1 MSTKIWID
9 VNLLTMVE
17 GDKPFGL
24 LEDAALVTDNKQIV
38 WVGHKSN
45 LPDHFVGEIIY
56 CKGSYL
62 SPGLIDCHT
71 HLIYGGNRIDE
82 FEKRLTGASYEE
94 IAAAGGGILST
105 VEATRAASEDDLVRT
120 AQKRLAAFMKEG
132 VTTIEIKSGY
142 GLDIVNEIKMLR
154 AARKLGNISG
164 IDVIPT
170 FLGAHAL
177 PPEYSGDRTGYIKLI
192 IEEMLPIIAE
202 EQLAD
207 AVDGFCENIGFTH
220 QEMEQILK
228 AATKLGFKLKLHAEQ
243 LSDQKGA
250 TLAAK
255 FNALS
260 ADHLEHLST
269 DSILEMKKSGTVA
282 VLLPGAYYT
291 LRDTIIPPVEKL
303 RSAQVPIAI
312 GSDCNPGS
320 SPVLSL
326 KLMINMASTLFRLS
340 PEEALAGVTRNAAKA
355 LGLDDRGILKKGLK
369 ADMVLWDIEHP
380 AELSYQIGGDQTLMV
395 IKDGDVTFARNKY
408 KSGQN

>member
-1 MSTKIWID
+1 
-9 VNLLTMVE
+9 
-17 GDKPFGL
+17 
-24 LEDAALVTDNKQIV
+24 
-38 WVGHKSN
+38 
-45 LPDHFVGEIIY
+45 
-56 CKGSYL
+56 
-62 SPGLIDCHT
+62 
-71 HLIYGGNRIDE
+71 
-82 FEKRLTGASYEE
+82 
-94 IAAAGGGILST
+94 
-105 VEATRAASEDDLVRT
+105 
-120 AQKRLAAFMKEG
+120 
-132 VTTIEIKSGY
+132 
-142 GLDIVNEIKMLR
+142 
-154 AARKLGNISG
+154 
-164 IDVIPT
+164 
-170 FLGAHAL
+170 
-177 PPEYSGDRTGYIKLI
+177 
-192 IEEMLPIIAE
+192 
-202 EQLAD
+202 
-207 AVDGFCENIGFTH
+207 
-220 QEMEQILK
+220 MEQIFK

-291 LRDTIIPPVEKL
+291 LGDTIIPPVEKL

>member
-1 MSTKIWID
+1 MSIKLWTD
-9 VNLLTMVE
+9 VNLLTMAE
-17 GDKPFGL
+17 GDRPYGL
-24 LEDAALVTDNKQIV
+24 IKNATLVSDGEQIV
-38 WVGHKSN
+38 WVGQN
-45 LPDHFVGEIIY
+45 NDLPDHFVGETIY
-56 CKGSYL
+56 CKGSYM

-71 HLIYGGNRIDE
+71 HLVYGGNRIDE
-82 FEKRLTGASYEE
+82 FEKRLTGVSYEE

-105 VEATRAASEDDLVRT
+105 VEATRAASEDDLVKT
-120 AQKRLAAFMKEG
+120 AKKRLATYMQEG

-142 GLDIVNEIKMLR
+142 GLDVENEIKMLR
-154 AARKLGNISG
+154 AAKKLGRISG

-177 PPEYSGDRTGYIKLI
+177 PPEYSDNRAGYINLI
-192 IEEMLPIIAE
+192 INEMLPIIAKE
-202 EQLAD
+202 RLAD
-207 AVDGFCENIGFTH
+207 VVDGFCENIGFSP
-220 QEMEQILK
+220 QEIEKIFK
-228 AATKLGFKLKLHAEQ
+228 AATKLGFKLKLHSEQ

-255 FNALS
+255 YNALS
-260 ADHLEHLST
+260 VDHLEHLSI

-291 LRDTIIPPVEKL
+291 LRDTVIPPIEEL
-303 RSAQVPIAI
+303 RRAQVPIAI

-326 KLMINMASTLFRLS
+326 KLMINMASTLFKLT

-380 AELSYQIGGDQTLMV
+380 AELSYQIGGNQTLKV
-395 IKDGDVTFARNKY
+395 IKGGDIIFARDK
-408 KSGQN
+408 

>member
-1 MSTKIWID
+1 MA
-9 VNLLTMVE
+9 E
-17 GDKPFGL
+17 GDRPYGL
-24 LEDAALVTDNKQIV
+24 IKNATLVSDGEQIV
-38 WVGHKSN
+38 WVGQN
-45 LPDHFVGEIIY
+45 NDLPDHFVGETIY
-56 CKGSYL
+56 CKGSYM

-71 HLIYGGNRIDE
+71 HLVYGGNRIDE
-82 FEKRLTGASYEE
+82 FEKRLTGVSYEE

-105 VEATRAASEDDLVRT
+105 VEATRAASEDDLVKT
-120 AQKRLAAFMKEG
+120 AKKRLATYMQEG

-142 GLDIVNEIKMLR
+142 GLDVENEIKMLR
-154 AARKLGNISG
+154 AAKKLGRISG

-177 PPEYSGDRTGYIKLI
+177 PPEYSDNRAGYINLI
-192 IEEMLPIIAE
+192 INEMLPIIAKE
-202 EQLAD
+202 RLAD
-207 AVDGFCENIGFTH
+207 VVDGFCENIGFSP
-220 QEMEQILK
+220 QEIERIFK
-228 AATKLGFKLKLHAEQ
+228 AATKLGFKLKLHSEQ

-255 FNALS
+255 YNALS
-260 ADHLEHLST
+260 ADHLEHLSI

-291 LRDTIIPPVEKL
+291 LRDTVIPPIEEL
-303 RSAQVPIAI
+303 RRAQVPIAI

-326 KLMINMASTLFRLS
+326 KLMINMASTLFKLT

-380 AELSYQIGGDQTLMV
+380 AELSYQIGGNQTLKV
-395 IKDGDVTFARNKY
+395 IKGGDIIFARDK
-408 KSGQN
+408 

>member
-1 MSTKIWID
+1 MA
-9 VNLLTMVE
+9 E
-17 GDKPFGL
+17 GDRPYGL
-24 LEDAALVTDNKQIV
+24 IKNATLVSDGEQIV
-38 WVGHKSN
+38 WVGQN
-45 LPDHFVGEIIY
+45 NDLPDHFVGETIY
-56 CKGSYL
+56 CKGSYM

-71 HLIYGGNRIDE
+71 HLVYGGNRIDE
-82 FEKRLTGASYEE
+82 FEKRLTGVSYEE

-105 VEATRAASEDDLVRT
+105 VEATRAASEDDLVKT
-120 AQKRLAAFMKEG
+120 AKKRLATYMQEG

-142 GLDIVNEIKMLR
+142 GLDVENEIKMLR
-154 AARKLGNISG
+154 AAKKLGRISG

-220 QEMEQILK
+220 QEMEQIFK
-228 AATKLGFKLKLHAEQ
+228 AATKLGFKLKLHSEQ

-255 FNALS
+255 YNALS
-260 ADHLEHLST
+260 ADHLEHLSI

-291 LRDTIIPPVEKL
+291 LRDTVIPPIEEL
-303 RSAQVPIAI
+303 RRAQVPIAI

-326 KLMINMASTLFRLS
+326 KLMINMASTLFKLT

-380 AELSYQIGGDQTLMV
+380 AELSYQIGGNQTLKV
-395 IKDGDVTFARNKY
+395 IKGGDIIFARDK
-408 KSGQN
+408 

>member
-1 MSTKIWID
+1 MA
-9 VNLLTMVE
+9 E
-17 GDKPFGL
+17 GDRPYGL
-24 LEDAALVTDNKQIV
+24 IKNATLVSDGEQIV
-38 WVGHKSN
+38 WVGQN
-45 LPDHFVGEIIY
+45 NDLPDHFVGETIY
-56 CKGSYL
+56 CKGSYM

-71 HLIYGGNRIDE
+71 HLVYGGNRIDE
-82 FEKRLTGASYEE
+82 FEKRLTGVSYEE

-105 VEATRAASEDDLVRT
+105 VEATRAASEDDLVKT
-120 AQKRLAAFMKEG
+120 AKKRLATYMQEG

-142 GLDIVNEIKMLR
+142 GLDVENEIKMLR
-154 AARKLGNISG
+154 AAKKLGRISG

-177 PPEYSGDRTGYIKLI
+177 PPEYSDNRAGYINLI
-192 IEEMLPIIAE
+192 INEMLPIIAKE
-202 EQLAD
+202 RLAD
-207 AVDGFCENIGFTH
+207 VVDGFCENIGFSP
-220 QEMEQILK
+220 QEIEKIFK
-228 AATKLGFKLKLHAEQ
+228 AATKLGFKLKLHSEQ

-255 FNALS
+255 YNALS
-260 ADHLEHLST
+260 ADHLEHLSI

-291 LRDTIIPPVEKL
+291 LRDTVIPPIEEL
-303 RSAQVPIAI
+303 RRAQVPIAI

-326 KLMINMASTLFRLS
+326 KLMINMASTLFKLT

-380 AELSYQIGGDQTLMV
+380 AELSYQIGGNQTLKV
-395 IKDGDVTFARNKY
+395 IKGGDIIFARDK
-408 KSGQN
+408 

>member
-1 MSTKIWID
+1 MA
-9 VNLLTMVE
+9 E
-17 GDKPFGL
+17 GDRPYGL
-24 LEDAALVTDNKQIV
+24 IKNATLVSDGEQIV
-38 WVGHKSN
+38 WVGQN
-45 LPDHFVGEIIY
+45 NDLPDHFVGETIY
-56 CKGSYL
+56 CKGSYM

-71 HLIYGGNRIDE
+71 HLVYGGNRIDE
-82 FEKRLTGASYEE
+82 FEKRLTGVSYEE

-105 VEATRAASEDDLVRT
+105 VEATRAASEDDLVKT
-120 AQKRLAAFMKEG
+120 AKKRLATYMQEG

-142 GLDIVNEIKMLR
+142 GLDVENEIKMLR
-154 AARKLGNISG
+154 AAKKLGRISG

-177 PPEYSGDRTGYIKLI
+177 PPEYSDNRAGYINLI
-192 IEEMLPIIAE
+192 INEMLPIIAKE
-202 EQLAD
+202 RLAD
-207 AVDGFCENIGFTH
+207 VVDGFCENIGFSP
-220 QEMEQILK
+220 QEIEKIFK
-228 AATKLGFKLKLHAEQ
+228 AAIKLGFKLKLHSEQ

-255 FNALS
+255 YNALS
-260 ADHLEHLST
+260 ADHLEHLSI

-291 LRDTIIPPVEKL
+291 LRDTVIPPIEEL
-303 RSAQVPIAI
+303 RRAQVPIAI

-326 KLMINMASTLFRLS
+326 KLMINMASTLFKLT

-380 AELSYQIGGDQTLMV
+380 AELSYQIGGNQTLKV
-395 IKDGDVTFARNKY
+395 IKGGDIIFARDK
-408 KSGQN
+408 

>member
-1 MSTKIWID
+1 MA
-9 VNLLTMVE
+9 E
-17 GDKPFGL
+17 GDRPYGL
-24 LEDAALVTDNKQIV
+24 IKNATLVSDGEQIV
-38 WVGHKSN
+38 WVGQN
-45 LPDHFVGEIIY
+45 NDLPDHFVGETIY
-56 CKGSYL
+56 CKGSYM

-71 HLIYGGNRIDE
+71 HLVYGGNRIDE
-82 FEKRLTGASYEE
+82 FEKRLTGVSYEE

-105 VEATRAASEDDLVRT
+105 VEATRAASEDDLVKT
-120 AQKRLAAFMKEG
+120 AKKRLATYMQEG

-142 GLDIVNEIKMLR
+142 GLDVENEIKMLR
-154 AARKLGNISG
+154 AAKKLGRISG

-177 PPEYSGDRTGYIKLI
+177 PPEYSDNRAGYINLI
-192 IEEMLPIIAE
+192 INEMLPIIAKE
-202 EQLAD
+202 RLAD
-207 AVDGFCENIGFTH
+207 VVDGFCENIGFSP
-220 QEMEQILK
+220 QEIEKIFK
-228 AATKLGFKLKLHAEQ
+228 AATKLGFKLKLHSEQ

-255 FNALS
+255 YNALS
-260 ADHLEHLST
+260 ADHLEHLSI

-291 LRDTIIPPVEKL
+291 LRDTVIPPIEEL
-303 RSAQVPIAI
+303 RRAQVPIAI

-326 KLMINMASTLFRLS
+326 KLMINMASTLFKLT

-380 AELSYQIGGDQTLMV
+380 AELSYQIGGNQTLTV
-395 IKDGDVTFARNKY
+395 IKGGDIIFARDK
-408 KSGQN
+408 